1 MFDRC
6 VSVAWVG
13 KVSSLPSTLSMLILG
28 GATPV
33 EDIDVKKT
41 VTPRIKNVK
50 KRVFLKRN

>member
-1 MFDRC
+1 MFDKC

-50 KRVFLKRN
+50 KRVFCERN